1 MCGFPNF
8 AGVVSYENH
17 VSESSEAIAVRE
29 VVIVDG
35 VRTPIGRAG
44 KDKGYYKDIRADDL
58 AVLCV
63 RRLLERNPKLNPA
76 EIEDVFFGC
85 ANQSGE
91 QGLNIG
97 RMIALL
103 AGLPVEVAGTTIDRQ
118 CGSSLQAVN
127 SAAQAIM
134 TGAGDIAIA
143 GGVESL
149 THVPMG
155 SGIVPNPK
163 LLDMFPRDMFFMGL
177 TAERLA
183 EMYKITRQQADAFS
197 LRSNQRAIGARERF
211 KEEIVPVKLP
221 DGATVDVDQGPRAET
236 SIEKLATLQ
245 PSFKPGGQVTA
256 GNSSQISDG
265 AAAVLLM
272 SAERARSLGAKP
284 FAKIRAVGVAGV
296 RPEIMGWG
304 PVPASGKALARAGL
318 KMGDIGLV
326 EINEAFAAQVLACNS
341 ELKIDEGLLNVNG
354 GAVALGHPLGC
365 SGARLVVTLT
375 HEMRRRGTPLGLATM
390 CIGIGQGIAT
400 VVEQV

>member
-1 MCGFPNF
+1 M
-8 AGVVSYENH
+8 
-17 VSESSEAIAVRE
+17 RE

-44 KDKGYYKDIRADDL
+44 KDKGYYKEIRADDL
-58 AVLCV
+58 AVNCV
-63 RRLLERNPKLNPA
+63 RRLIEKNPKVNPA
-76 EIEDVFFGC
+76 EIEDVVFGC

-91 QGLNIG
+91 QGLNVA
-97 RMIALL
+97 RMIGLL
-103 AGLPVEVAGTTIDRQ
+103 SGLPVEVAGTTVDRQ

-127 SAAQAIM
+127 FAAQEIM
-134 TGAGDIAIA
+134 VGAGEVAIA
-143 GGVESL
+143 GGVEHM

-183 EMYKITRQQADAFS
+183 DMYKITRQQSDAFS
-197 LRSNQRAIGARERF
+197 LRSNQRAIAARDRF
-211 KEEIVPVKLP
+211 KQEIVPIKLP
-221 DGATVDVDQGPRAET
+221 DGTTVDVDQGPRAET
-236 SIEKLATLQ
+236 TMEKLGALQ
-245 PSFKPGGQVTA
+245 PSFKPDGQVTA

-272 SAERARSLGAKP
+272 SAERARDLGLKP
-284 FAKIRAVGVAGV
+284 IAKIRATAVAGV

-304 PVPASGKALARAGL
+304 PVPSTHKALKRAGL
-318 KMGDIGLV
+318 DIKDIGLF
-326 EINEAFAAQVLACNS
+326 EINEAFAAQVLACNTD
-341 ELKIDEGLLNVNG
+341 LKIDEEKLNVNG
-354 GAVALGHPLGC
+354 GAIALGHPLGC

-375 HEMRRRGTPLGLATM
+375 HEMRRRGVALGIATM

>member
-1 MCGFPNF
+1 M
-8 AGVVSYENH
+8 
-17 VSESSEAIAVRE
+17 RE

-44 KDKGYYKDIRADDL
+44 KDKGYYKEIRADDL
-58 AVLCV
+58 AVNCV
-63 RRLLERNPKLNPA
+63 RRLIEKNPKVNPA
-76 EIEDVFFGC
+76 EIEDVVFGC

-91 QGLNIG
+91 QGLNVA
-97 RMIALL
+97 RMIGLL
-103 AGLPVEVAGTTIDRQ
+103 SGLPVEVAGTTVDRQ

-127 SAAQAIM
+127 FAAQEIM
-134 TGAGDIAIA
+134 VGAGEVAIA
-143 GGVESL
+143 GGVEHM

-183 EMYKITRQQADAFS
+183 DMYKITRQQSDAFS
-197 LRSNQRAIGARERF
+197 LRSNQRAIAARDRF
-211 KEEIVPVKLP
+211 KQEIVPVKLP
-221 DGATVDVDQGPRAET
+221 DGTTVDVDQGPRAET
-236 SIEKLATLQ
+236 TMEKLGALQ
-245 PSFKPGGQVTA
+245 PSFKPDGQVTA

-272 SAERARSLGAKP
+272 SAERARDLGLKP
-284 FAKIRAVGVAGV
+284 IAKIRATAVAGV

-304 PVPASGKALARAGL
+304 PVPSTHKALKRAGL
-318 KMGDIGLV
+318 EIKDIGLF
-326 EINEAFAAQVLACNS
+326 EINEAFAAQVLACNTD
-341 ELKIDEGLLNVNG
+341 LKIDEEKLNVNG
-354 GAVALGHPLGC
+354 GAIALGHPLGC

-375 HEMRRRGTPLGLATM
+375 HEMRRRGVPLGIATM

>member
-1 MCGFPNF
+1 
-8 AGVVSYENH
+8 
-17 VSESSEAIAVRE
+17 VRE
-29 VVIVDG
+29 VVIIDG

-58 AVLCV
+58 AVNCV
-63 RRLLERNPKLNPA
+63 RRLIENNPKVNPA
-76 EIEDVFFGC
+76 EIEDVVFGC

-91 QGLNIG
+91 QGLNVA
-97 RMIALL
+97 RMIGLL
-103 AGLPVEVAGTTIDRQ
+103 SGLPVEVAGTTVDRQ

-127 SAAQAIM
+127 FAAQEIM
-134 TGAGDIAIA
+134 VGAGEVAIA
-143 GGVESL
+143 GGVEHM

-183 EMYKITRQQADAFS
+183 EMYKITRQQSDAFS
-197 LRSNQRAIGARERF
+197 LRSNQRAIAARDRF
-211 KEEIVPVKLP
+211 KQEIVPIKLP

-236 SIEKLATLQ
+236 SIEKLGALQ
-245 PSFKPGGQVTA
+245 PSFKPDGQVTA

-272 SAERARSLGAKP
+272 SAERARDLGLKP
-284 FAKIRAVGVAGV
+284 IAKIRATAGAGV
-296 RPEIMGWG
+296 RPEKMGWG
-304 PVPASGKALARAGL
+304 PVPSTHKALKRAGL
-318 KMGDIGLV
+318 DIKDIGLF
-326 EINEAFAAQVLACNS
+326 EINEAFAAQVLACNTD
-341 ELKIDEGLLNVNG
+341 LKIDEEKLNVNG
-354 GAVALGHPLGC
+354 GAIALGHPLGC

-375 HEMRRRGTPLGLATM
+375 HEMRRRGIPLGVATM

>member
-1 MCGFPNF
+1 M
-8 AGVVSYENH
+8 
-17 VSESSEAIAVRE
+17 RE
-29 VVIVDG
+29 VVVVDG

-44 KDKGYYKDIRADDL
+44 RDKGYYRDIRSDDL
-58 AVLCV
+58 AVNCI
-63 RRLLERNPKLNPA
+63 RRLLEKNPKVNPA
-76 EIEDVFFGC
+76 EIEDVVFGC

-91 QGLNIG
+91 QGLNLG

-103 AGLPVEVAGTTIDRQ
+103 SGLPVEVAGTTIDRQ
-118 CGSSLQAVN
+118 CGSSLQALN
-127 SAAQAIM
+127 FAAQAIM
-134 TGAGDIAIA
+134 VGAGEMAVA
-143 GGVESL
+143 GGVEHM

-183 EMYKITRQQADAFS
+183 DMYKITRRQSDTFA
-197 LRSNQRAIGARERF
+197 LRSNQRAVAARDRF
-211 KEEIVPVKLP
+211 KEEMVPIKLP
-221 DGATVDVDQGPRAET
+221 DGPTVDIDQGPRAET
-236 SIEKLATLQ
+236 SLEKLATLQ
-245 PSFKPGGQVTA
+245 PSFKSDGQVTA

-272 SAERARSLGAKP
+272 SAEHARDLGLKP
-284 FAKIRAVGVAGV
+284 LAKIRSTAVVGV

-304 PVPASGKALARAGL
+304 PVPATRKALGGAGL
-318 KMGDIGLV
+318 NIKDIGLF
-326 EINEAFAAQVLACNS
+326 EINEAFAAQVLACNTD
-341 ELKIDEGLLNVNG
+341 LKIDEERLNVNG

-365 SGARLVVTLT
+365 SGARLVVSLT
-375 HEMRRRGTPLGLATM
+375 HEMRRRGVALGVATM

>member
-1 MCGFPNF
+1 M
-8 AGVVSYENH
+8 
-17 VSESSEAIAVRE
+17 RE
-29 VVIVDG
+29 VVVVDG

-44 KDKGYYKDIRADDL
+44 RDKGYYRDIRSDDL
-58 AVLCV
+58 AVNCI
-63 RRLLERNPKLNPA
+63 RRLLEKNPKVNPA
-76 EIEDVFFGC
+76 EIEDVVFGC

-91 QGLNIG
+91 QGLNLG

-103 AGLPVEVAGTTIDRQ
+103 SGLPVEVAGTTIDRQ
-118 CGSSLQAVN
+118 CGSSLQALN
-127 SAAQAIM
+127 FAAQAIM
-134 TGAGDIAIA
+134 VGAGEMAVA
-143 GGVESL
+143 GGVEHM

-183 EMYKITRQQADAFS
+183 DMYKITRRQSDTFA
-197 LRSNQRAIGARERF
+197 LRSNQRAVAARDRF
-211 KEEIVPVKLP
+211 KEEMVPIKLP
-221 DGATVDVDQGPRAET
+221 DGPTVDIDQGPRAET
-236 SIEKLATLQ
+236 SLEKLATLQ
-245 PSFKPGGQVTA
+245 PSFKSDGQVTA

-272 SAERARSLGAKP
+272 SAERARDLGLRP
-284 FAKIRAVGVAGV
+284 FAKIRATAVVGV

-304 PVPASGKALARAGL
+304 PVPATRKALGRARL
-318 KMGDIGLV
+318 NIKDIGLF
-326 EINEAFAAQVLACNS
+326 EINEAFAAQVLACNTD
-341 ELKIDEGLLNVNG
+341 LKIDEERLNVNG

-365 SGARLVVTLT
+365 SGARLVVSLT
-375 HEMRRRGTPLGLATM
+375 HEMRRRGVALGVATM

>member
-1 MCGFPNF
+1 M
-8 AGVVSYENH
+8 
-17 VSESSEAIAVRE
+17 RE
-29 VVIVDG
+29 VVVVDG

-44 KDKGYYKDIRADDL
+44 RDKGYYKDIRADDL
-58 AVLCV
+58 AVNCI
-63 RRLLERNPKLNPA
+63 RRLLEKNPKVNPA
-76 EIEDVFFGC
+76 EIEDVVFGC

-103 AGLPVEVAGTTIDRQ
+103 SGLPVEVAGTTIDRQ
-118 CGSSLQAVN
+118 CGSSLQALN
-127 SAAQAIM
+127 FAAQAIM
-134 TGAGDIAIA
+134 VGAGEMAVA
-143 GGVESL
+143 GGVEHM

-183 EMYKITRQQADAFS
+183 DMYKITRRQSDTFA
-197 LRSNQRAIGARERF
+197 LRSNQRAVAARDRF
-211 KEEIVPVKLP
+211 KEEMVPIKLP
-221 DGATVDVDQGPRAET
+221 DGPTVDIDQGPRAET
-236 SIEKLATLQ
+236 SLEKLAALQ
-245 PSFKPGGQVTA
+245 PSFKPDGQVTA

-272 SAERARSLGAKP
+272 SSERARDLGLRP
-284 FAKIRAVGVAGV
+284 FAKIRATAVVGV

-304 PVPASGKALARAGL
+304 PVPATRKALGRARL
-318 KMGDIGLV
+318 NIRDIGLF
-326 EINEAFAAQVLACNS
+326 EINEAFAAQVLACNTD
-341 ELKIDEGLLNVNG
+341 LKIDEEKLNVNG

-365 SGARLVVTLT
+365 SGARLVVSLT
-375 HEMRRRGTPLGLATM
+375 HEMRRRGVALGVATM